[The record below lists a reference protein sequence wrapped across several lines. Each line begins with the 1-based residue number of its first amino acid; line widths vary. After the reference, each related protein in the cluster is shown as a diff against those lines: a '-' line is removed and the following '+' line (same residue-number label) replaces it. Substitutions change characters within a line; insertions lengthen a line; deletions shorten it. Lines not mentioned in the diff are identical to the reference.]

1 MTPERLTQKDLD
13 RLLNTN
19 SSAIEAPDS
28 ELGPSFLHLLAT
40 AGRQLLSKLL
50 TEHHYQPGHIIFR
63 EGDIGD
69 TMYII
74 WSGRVAIVKG
84 GFQAPTVLGYRGV
97 GEIIGEMALLEDQPR
112 SASVVAMEDLRT
124 LRIRREDFEEWL
136 SKNPSMGLSILG
148 TLSARLRASDD
159 ARKASSRAET
169 QLIRKVTDLQ
179 SEKQQLLELERLRQD
194 TIDLIVHDLRHP
206 ISSLFGA
213 VKILEMVLPED
224 VLQANQQLLDIANA
238 NCDHL
243 QLMVDSLLDVAR
255 MESGGAELKLIQVNL
270 SQLIKEAV
278 DRTSVFIEMEGI
290 NVTVDSPEDLPLV
303 RVDRDMIFRVLSNLV
318 NNAIKYTPNRG
329 QITIKTEP
337 EGDSLVTSVT
347 DTGPGIPPEDRDR
360 VFDRFAQISG
370 DSARSGG
377 FGLGLAFCRMTVEA
391 HGGRI
396 WVESGDNDDGS
407 RFVFTLP
414 LSPTAT
420 EETGLEDIARQVSL
434 ESILDSA
441 APEVD

>member
-1 MTPERLTQKDLD
+1 MTPERLTRQDLD
-13 RLLNTN
+13 RLLSTN
-19 SSAIEAPDS
+19 SSAIESPDS

-50 TEHHYQPGHIIFR
+50 TEHHYEPGQIIFR

-84 GFQAPTVLGYRGV
+84 SLQSPTVLGYRGV

-112 SASVVAMEDLRT
+112 SASVIALEDLRT

-136 SKNPSMGLSILG
+136 SMNPTMGLSILG

-169 QLIRKVTDLQ
+169 QLVRQVTDLQ
-179 SEKQQLLELERLRQD
+179 SEKQELLELERLRQE
-194 TIDLIVHDLRHP
+194 TVDLIVHDLRHP

-213 VKILEMVLPED
+213 VKILEMVLPEE
-224 VLQANQQLLDIANA
+224 VLEANQQLLDIANA

-255 MESGGAELKLIQVNL
+255 MESGTADLRLTHTNL
-270 SQLIKEAV
+270 AQLITESV

-290 NVTVDSPEDLPLV
+290 NVTTDLPPDLPQV
-303 RVDRDMIFRVLSNLV
+303 LADKDRIFRVLSNLV
-318 NNAIKYTPNRG
+318 NNAIKYTPTRG
-329 QITIKTEP
+329 DIIITARQE
-337 EGDSLVTSVT
+337 DNFVVTSIT
-347 DTGPGIPPEDRDR
+347 DTGPGIDPEDRDR
-360 VFDRFAQISG
+360 VFDRFAQLSG
-370 DSARSGG
+370 SSARSGG
-377 FGLGLAFCRMTVEA
+377 FGLGLAFCRITVEA
-391 HGGRI
+391 HGGKI
-396 WVESGDNDDGS
+396 WVEPAENENGS
-407 RFVFTLP
+407 CFVFTLP
-414 LSPTAT
+414 LPAPTA
-420 EETGLEDIARQVSL
+420 
-434 ESILDSA
+434 ESVDDMMVEQ
-441 APEVD
+441 EVF